1 MAPDVGRSNTVRRR
15 VVVRGRV
22 QGVFFRDTCRRE
34 ARSRGV
40 TGWVRNANDGSVE
53 AAFEGEPA
61 AVEAMINWSHR
72 GPDGADVTA
81 VEVVEEPPQG
91 ETRFRV
97 D

>member
-1 MAPDVGRSNTVRRR
+1 MALDVGRSNTVRRR